1 MCKKITIWVTAF
13 VFVSLCVNTI
23 AETLP
28 KSGKIQLQSI
38 NRGTSINKYND
49 EYTHGTVTGVTFNS
63 AGKGLLHMSKSNC
76 SYSVFTHK
84 TINRITG
91 FCAHEDDEGDK
102 LFIQYSGNSNS
113 EGKWEGMDEILG
125 GTGKFEGAKGSGPY
139 SCANTHKESEFP
151 CTTKLKYQL
160 R

>member
-1 MCKKITIWVTAF
+1 MCNKIYARIVGVVVLSFCAN
-13 VFVSLCVNTI
+13 VI
-23 AETLP
+23 AEVLP
-28 KSGKIQLQSI
+28 TSGNIQLQSI
-38 NRGTSINKYND
+38 NRGTSMNQYND
-49 EYTHGTVTGVTFNS
+49 EYTHGTVTGVTFNTE
-63 AGKGLLHMSKSNC
+63 GKGFLHMSKTDC

-84 TINRITG
+84 KINRITG

-113 EGKWEGMDEILG
+113 EGKWEGIDEILG

-139 SCANTHKESEFP
+139 SCANTHKEGEFP
-151 CTTKLKYQL
+151 CTTKLEYRL